1 MGLKL
6 WVTPPKVFNAE
17 TFPTVCFRS
26 QPPPHARA
34 DDTANVSSVAHLAI
48 SVCSTEIQH
57 VTLGILC
64 LQRSTR
70 SPAVTESARS
80 FPLVII
86 AQATGGNQ
94 VRDGSFAPILR
105 RHGGQSTSRRKC
117 QDRSC
122 SLALCSEF
130 ASLVE
135 SIRCWHNARES
146 LSKRSVYPF
155 LSKRSARWLRLFS
168 CWCETCLE
176 HRGRASFGSQNA
188 QCNGVLPHGS
198 RPLWCLRKT
207 ETRHLVQSHL
217 ARGVLFSL
225 SGETIYG
232 TARPLLV
239 SLLN

>member
-17 TFPTVCFRS
+17 PFPTVCFRS

-34 DDTANVSSVAHLAI
+34 DDTAHVSSVAHLAI

-80 FPLVII
+80 VHLVII
-86 AQATGGNQ
+86 ALATRGNQ
-94 VRDGSFAPILR
+94 VRFGSFAPR
-105 RHGGQSTSRRKC
+105 PVATEPTSRRKC

-135 SIRCWHNARES
+135 PIRCWHCARDS

-155 LSKRSARWLRLFS
+155 VSKRSTLWLRLFPS
-168 CWCETCLE
+168 GATAVWVITVASHSEPRM
-176 HRGRASFGSQNA
+176 HRATESPASWPSPFM
-188 QCNGVLPHGS
+188 
-198 RPLWCLRKT
+198 
-207 ETRHLVQSHL
+207 
-217 ARGVLFSL
+217 
-225 SGETIYG
+225 
-232 TARPLLV
+232 V
-239 SLLN
+239 SSKD